1 VELALHHR
9 QKSSI
14 IQSKVIK
21 KKYKMVRT
29 SGSSQ
34 EVVSAVRVLNTKR
47 NKQETNSLFGRHVQ
61 FQTIAQ
67 LTVALLKARK

>member
-1 VELALHHR
+1 M
-9 QKSSI
+9 I
-14 IQSKVIK
+14 
-21 KKYKMVRT
+21 RT
-29 SGSSQ
+29 SGSNQ